1 MIKPLPF
8 AWPYALLFW
17 TVELWAFYPEF
28 KVLRGARRSGN
39 TQDAK
44 SLQVIL
50 RGLNAAYFIAFAVA
64 WVPWMQMLSD
74 RAAVFF
80 IGVALMIAGSLL
92 RRHCFRQLGASFT
105 GDVRASSEQM
115 VVTSGAYSLLRHPS
129 YTAAIILNTGI
140 GLALGSWA
148 SVIVLVVVS
157 FAVYGYRISVEE
169 RALVAAIGEP
179 YEQFMNTRKR
189 LIPFIY

>member
-1 MIKPLPF
+1 
-8 AWPYALLFW
+8 
-17 TVELWAFYPEF
+17 
-28 KVLRGARRSGN
+28 
-39 TQDAK
+39 
-44 SLQVIL
+44 
-50 RGLNAAYFIAFAVA
+50 
-64 WVPWMQMLSD
+64 
-74 RAAVFF
+74 
-80 IGVALMIAGSLL
+80 MIAGSLL

-105 GDVRASSEQM
+105 GDVRASSEQR

-169 RALVAAIGEP
+169 RALLAAIGEP
-179 YEQFMNTRKR
+179 YEQFMSTRKR